1 MKLFTEIHCEKN
13 ITIAHSDSVCVLGSC
28 FADEMGAR
36 LEAAGFDVLRNPF
49 GTLYNPASLAAAMA
63 RLDSA
68 EPFTQEDC
76 VEMGAGAGLVCSFS
90 HHTAFARPT
99 AEEFLAHANARLSE
113 DAARWRDC
121 GVVILTLGTAWVW
134 RALER
139 PGRPVVANCLKR
151 PAREFAHELLS
162 VEACTELLRSIIEA
176 HPEKRFLLTV
186 SPIRHLGEGAHAN
199 TISKS
204 TLHLAVEQVL
214 SGPLTVIPGLT
225 RNPFPSGFAPESR
238 SADGKP
244 ASPVLPDGES
254 SAAAGFV
261 ASNPVPASAGSED
274 GSRAAGTPGRFT
286 SAVSYFPAY
295 EILLDELRDY
305 RFYADDLVHP
315 APAAVQLIWERFLDA
330 CTDPAD
336 REHILAAERASRAA
350 AHRPLR

>member
-1 MKLFTEIHCEKN
+1 MKLFTEVHCENN
-13 ITIAHSDSVCVLGSC
+13 ITIAHSDPVCVLGSC

-36 LEAAGFDVLRNPF
+36 LAAAGFDVLRNPF
-49 GTLYNPASLAAAMA
+49 GTLYNPASLAAAVA

-68 EPFTQEDC
+68 EPFTQKDC

-113 DAARWRDC
+113 DAARWRNC
-121 GVVILTLGTAWVW
+121 RVVLLTLGTAWVW

-139 PGRPVVANCLKR
+139 PGQPVVANCLKR

-162 VEACTELLRSIIEA
+162 VEACAELLRSIIAA

-186 SPIRHLGEGAHAN
+186 SPIRHLGAGAHAN
-199 TISKS
+199 TVSKS

-214 SGPLTVIPGLT
+214 S
-225 RNPFPSGFAPESR
+225 SFAGSLCH
-238 SADGKP
+238 SP
-244 ASPVLPDGES
+244 APTGES
-254 SAAAGFV
+254 PIA
-261 ASNPVPASAGSED
+261 
-274 GSRAAGTPGRFT
+274 
-286 SAVSYFPAY
+286 YFPAY
-295 EILLDELRDY
+295 EIVNDELRDY

-315 APAAVQLIWERFLDA
+315 APAAVQLVWERFLDA

-336 REHILAAERASRAA
+336 RERILAAERASRAA
-350 AHRPLR
+350 SHRPLR